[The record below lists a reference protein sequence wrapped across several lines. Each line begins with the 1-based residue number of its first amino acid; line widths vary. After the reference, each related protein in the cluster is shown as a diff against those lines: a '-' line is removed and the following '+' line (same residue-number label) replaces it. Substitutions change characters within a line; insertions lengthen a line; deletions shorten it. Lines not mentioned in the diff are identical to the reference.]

1 MIFEEY
7 FYDGEK
13 RIGFYVEPLMK
24 RAWAA
29 QIELLEQMR
38 EVFEKYGIRW
48 FAEWGTLLGA
58 VRHKGFIP
66 WDDDIDIAMMREDY
80 RKFQAIPADVW
91 PEGIRVLNERNNPG
105 FNEMLS
111 RVVNTLYINWSPEFL
126 EKYHDFPFQ
135 VGIDIYP
142 LDNIPRGKEDLKFWF
157 AMINMLS
164 HTASLYGGGV
174 EGVDENE
181 REAVTVQIES
191 LLIKE
196 YDRSSDMK
204 HQLLLDL
211 DDIFGMY
218 SVEDSDEIGF
228 GAWQLSSDNHRHR
241 NPRDL
246 YNETVELP
254 FENITVPAPAGYDD
268 VLKRRFG
275 DYSKYVVSK
284 SHDYPFYKKQQKIL
298 KEHIERHPQDKEILQ
313 RFL

>member
-1 MIFEEY
+1 MIFDDR
-7 FYDGEK
+7 FFDGEE
-13 RIGFYVEPLMK
+13 RCGFYVEPLMK

-66 WDDDIDIAMMREDY
+66 WDDDIDIAMLREDY
-80 RKFQAIPADVW
+80 RKLRNIPADAW
-91 PEGIRVLNERNNPG
+91 PEGIKILNERNNPG

-111 RVVNTLYINWSPEFL
+111 RVVNTRYINWSPEFL
-126 EKYHDFPFQ
+126 ERYHDFPFQ

-142 LDNIPRGKEDLKFWF
+142 LDNIPRGKEDMDFWL
-157 AMINMLS
+157 AMIQMLS
-164 HTASLYGGGV
+164 HTASLYGDV
-174 EGVDENE
+174 SDVDENE

-191 LLIKE
+191 LMIKE
-196 YDRSSDMK
+196 YDRNSDMK

-211 DDIFGMY
+211 DEIFGMY
-218 SVEDSDEIGF
+218 SNEDADEIGF
-228 GAWQLSSDNHRHR
+228 GAWLLRPSQNRYRSDRVFF
-241 NPRDL
+241 
-246 YNETVELP
+246 NETAELP
-254 FENITVPAPAGYDD
+254 FENITVPVPAAYDQ
-268 VLKRRFG
+268 VLKIRFG

-284 SHDYPFYKKQQKIL
+284 SHDYPFYKKQQEIL
-298 KEHIERHPQDKEILQ
+298 RRHIERHPQDKDILK